1 MFYVYYRVLWCVVC
15 ISMAIMHA
23 LCVFVAIMKCCVWNV
38 QVWLLCVL
46 YVYIASMLA
55 LICVVMYKYGY
66 YVRSMSM

>member
-1 MFYVYYRVLWCVVC
+1 
-15 ISMAIMHA
+15 MAIMHA